1 MELIGRYNALIT
13 KICFYFTSNSSDFDD
28 LRQDVL
34 LNLWR
39 GLHTFRGESSEMTW
53 VYRVCFNTCVSS
65 VRRNSRHTMPSLDEV
80 PESNTVAESEGK
92 DDDIQLLHRAI
103 SQLAPTDRSMVLMQ
117 LDGNS
122 YDEIAEVMGMNRNTV
137 ATRLKRSRERL
148 ARIINQLR
156 D

>member
-13 KICFYFTSNSSDFDD
+13 KICFYFASNSSDFDD

>member
-13 KICFYFTSNSSDFDD
+13 KVCFYFASNSSDFDD

-39 GLHTFRGESSEMTW
+39 GLESFRGESSEMTW

-65 VRRNSRHTMPSLDEV
+65 VRRNSRHTMPSLDDV
-80 PESNTVAESEGK
+80 PESDVVAEPERN
-92 DDDIQLLHRAI
+92 DEEIRLLHRAI
-103 SQLAPTDRSMVLMQ
+103 SQLSPTDRSIVLMQ

-137 ATRLKRSRERL
+137 ATRLKRSRDRL
-148 ARIINQLR
+148 ARIINEIN

>member
-13 KICFYFTSNSSDFDD
+13 KTCFYFTSNSSDFDD

-148 ARIINQLR
+148 AGIINKLR

>member
-1 MELIGRYNALIT
+1 MTERYNALIT
-13 KICFYFTSNSSDFDD
+13 KICFYFASSSSDFDD

-39 GLHTFRGESSEMTW
+39 GLQTYRGESSEMTW

-80 PESNTVAESEGK
+80 PESNAVAESEGK

-103 SQLAPTDRSMVLMQ
+103 SQLPPTDRSMILMQ

-137 ATRLKRSRERL
+137 ATRLKRSRDRL
-148 ARIINQLR
+148 AGIINKLR

>member
-148 ARIINQLR
+148 AGIINKLR